1 MKAIKEAKM
10 KRKRKWWLWL
20 VIALACMVAVFA
32 IAELTGASVTSILG
46 WGALGAI
53 GVVAVVLLA
62 GVAFVIPFL
71 LRALLKAF
79 VSNHERL
86 SLILGGLGLS
96 AIVIGWVGTGLEARW
111 SLFLIMSGFSM
122 GCLAGAEYQEYSA
135 LRENH
140 KD

>member
-1 MKAIKEAKM
+1 M

-20 VIALACMVAVFA
+20 VIALACMIIVFA
-32 IAELTGASVTSILG
+32 IAELAGASVISVFG

-53 GVVAVVLLA
+53 GVFAVILLA

-71 LRALLKAF
+71 FRALLREF

-86 SLILGGLGLS
+86 ALILGGLGLS

-122 GCLAGAEYQEYSA
+122 GCLAGAEYQEYSN
-135 LRENH
+135 LRENR

>member
-1 MKAIKEAKM
+1 M

-20 VIALACMVAVFA
+20 VIALACMIIVFT
-32 IAELTGASVTSILG
+32 IAELTGAPVVSVFG

-53 GVVAVVLLA
+53 GVFAVILLA
-62 GVAFVIPFL
+62 GIAFVIPFL
-71 LRALLKAF
+71 FRALLREF

-86 SLILGGLGLS
+86 ALILGGLGLS
-96 AIVIGWVGTGLEARW
+96 AIIVGWVGTGLQARW

-122 GCLAGAEYQEYSA
+122 GCLAGAEYQEYSN